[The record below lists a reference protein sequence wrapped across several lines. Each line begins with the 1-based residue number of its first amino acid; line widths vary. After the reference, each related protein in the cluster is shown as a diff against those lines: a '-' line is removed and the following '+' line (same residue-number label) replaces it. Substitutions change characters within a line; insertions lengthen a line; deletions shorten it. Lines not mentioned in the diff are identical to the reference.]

1 MSINDATP
9 SEWDRVAR
17 SNIPHD
23 MTTEESRQAAWKE
36 LAHVGLE
43 AWAEPAE
50 REAEEYQED
59 NVCNPEHYN
68 TGNIECIE
76 AIEESMSSVAY
87 KGYLKGNC
95 MKYLWR
101 YDYKGKQVE
110 DLQKCQWYLARLT
123 QVVVFEHEETD

>member
-1 MSINDATP
+1 MTRLNDATP
-9 SEWDRVAR
+9 SMWNKAAKSQSEW
-17 SNIPHD
+17 
-23 MTTEESRQAAWKE
+23 QE
-36 LAHVGLE
+36 LAHAGLE

-87 KGYLKGNC
+87 KGYLKGNA

-123 QVVVFEHEETD
+123 QVVVFENEGGQL